1 MSKKTFKGA
10 NPALQFIEQARQ
22 AEEAA
27 VKEERKEAEKIE
39 AHKTENTDKAHNTDK
54 TYKTENTDT
63 AHDAATRDEYAGA
76 ARHSTNDGKE
86 TKSKR
91 LNLLL
96 QPSVFEDVTKIA
108 HMKRTSANDLI
119 NAILKDYAEREAE
132 TIMKYDEV
140 FGDGRAG

>member
-22 AEEAA
+22 AEE
-27 VKEERKEAEKIE
+27 ERKDAGGVNARE
-39 AHKTENTDKAHNTDK
+39 TENTERTYNTDK
-54 TYKTENTDT
+54 TYKTESAEATNDT
-63 AHDAATRDEYAGA
+63 AARGKRAGA
-76 ARHSTNDGKE
+76 AGHFPNDGKE

-132 TIMKYDEV
+132 TISKYNAV
-140 FGDGRAG
+140 FGA